1 MKSNRHL
8 SLLPLAVLSG
18 LATVATADTTS
29 YNTGALGVTADATNT
44 ATVVLDQPGALAAF
58 GDFSSL
64 YSAGSRST
72 LPFLTAVNPP
82 ASSPFTIEFWAR
94 PTSSDNDDVP
104 VNNRIGSG
112 NRSGW
117 VFFQRAAAT
126 GWNFRMYDGNSSN
139 LGWDLTGGTS
149 NLNAWSHVVVT
160 WNGSSAR
167 LYVNGT
173 DTNAT
178 NSGSGTYNVS
188 TAAVFSIGALADGS
202 SPFNGS
208 VDEVAFYPAAL
219 SAARV
224 LEHYQAGSSTA
235 PGAYSALVVAD
246 GALLYYQQN
255 PPFAKISRQGA
266 SQVITFTG
274 ILTQSTDLNAS
285 SWEDL
290 SVTSPYTV
298 IPTPDKPRLFFRAR
312 R

>member
-1 MKSNRHL
+1 ML
-8 SLLPLAVLSG
+8 LPTAISLLLGVI
-18 LATVATADTTS
+18 ATAQTPS
-29 YNTGALGVTADATNT
+29 YNTGTLGATADGSHTEA
-44 ATVVLDQPGALAAF
+44 VLLDQPGALPAF
-58 GDFSSL
+58 GDFSVA
-64 YSAGSRST
+64 YSASSRTT

-94 PTSSDNDDVP
+94 PTGSDNDDVP

-126 GWNFRMYDGNSSN
+126 GWNFRMYDGNGD
-139 LGWDLTGGTS
+139 LRGWDITGGTS
-149 NLNAWSHVVVT
+149 QLNAWSHVVVT
-160 WNGSSAR
+160 WDGSSAR

-173 DTNAT
+173 DTNAS
-178 NSGSGTYNVS
+178 NIGSGTYNAS
-188 TAAVFSIGALADGS
+188 TTAVFSIGALADGG

-208 VDEVAFYPAAL
+208 VDEVAFYSTAL
-219 SAARV
+219 SASRI
-224 LEHYQAGSSTA
+224 LEHYQTASSTV
-235 PGAYSALVVAD
+235 PGAYSSLVVAD

-255 PPFAKISRQGA
+255 PPFAKIATQGA
-266 SQVITFTG
+266 NQVITFTG
-274 ILTQSTDLNAS
+274 ILTQSTSLAAE

-298 IPTPDKPRLFFRAR
+298 TPTPEKPKLFFRAR

>member
-1 MKSNRHL
+1 MKSNRFLRL
-8 SLLPLAVLSG
+8 SSIALFPCLAVI
-18 LATVATADTTS
+18 ATAQSTS
-29 YNTGALGVTADATNT
+29 YNTGTLGVAADASNT
-44 ATVVLDQPGALAAF
+44 ETVLLDQAGALAAF
-58 GDFSSL
+58 GDFSSA
-64 YSAGSRST
+64 YSAASRST
-72 LPFLTAVNPP
+72 LPFLTVVNPP

-94 PTSSDNDDVP
+94 PTGSDNDDVP

-149 NLNAWSHVVVT
+149 QLNAWSHVVVT

-173 DTNAT
+173 DTNASNT
-178 NSGSGTYNVS
+178 GSGIYNPS
-188 TAAVFSIGALADGS
+188 AAAIFSMGALADGS

-208 VDEVAFYPAAL
+208 VDEVAFYPTAL
-219 SAARV
+219 SAPRI
-224 LEHYQAGSSTA
+224 LEHYQTASSTV
-235 PGAYSALVVAD
+235 PGAYSSLVATD

-255 PPFAKISRQGA
+255 PPFAKIARQGA
-266 SQVITFTG
+266 NQVITFTG
-274 ILTQSTDLNAS
+274 ILTQSAS
-285 SWEDL
+285 LAAESWEDL
-290 SVTSPYTV
+290 SVTSPYTLV
-298 IPTPDKPRLFFRAR
+298 PTPDKPKLFFRAR